1 MIRALVVDDSA
12 FMRKALSKMLEG
24 DPEIEIVGTARDGL
38 EALEKIKEL
47 DPDIL
52 TMDVEMPRMNGIEA
66 LQRIMATGPRPVL
79 MVSSLTE
86 EGAEVTLRALDL
98 GALDYIPKHLDGN
111 LLDIVHVEMALREK
125 VKTLA
130 RKRGRGAPTQP
141 AASPLHSAPSVA
153 RVPPPEVRP
162 RKRLGPVRYVAV
174 GASTGGPP
182 ALQKFFAGL
191 SPDFPAPVV
200 VVQHMPKSFT
210 GPFAKRLNQ
219 VGPLEVKEAESGDRL
234 EPGKGFVAPGGS
246 HLVVRRE
253 GTHLVL
259 RVVDEPADTLHKPS
273 VDVTF
278 RSFSEVLGSA
288 AMAVVLTGMGCDGL
302 EGVRAMKARGA
313 PAIAQDAQSCV
324 VYGMPRA
331 IVDAGLADAVLP
343 VEQMIPLIEGSVA

>member
-1 MIRALVVDDSA
+1 MVRALVVDDSA
-12 FMRKALSKMLEG
+12 FMRKALSRMLEG
-24 DPEIEIVGTARDGL
+24 DPEIQVAGTARDGI

-52 TMDVEMPRMNGIEA
+52 TMDVEMPRMDGLEA
-66 LQRIMATGPRPVL
+66 LQRIMTVSPRPVL

-86 EGAEVTLRALDL
+86 EGAEVTLKALDL
-98 GALDYIPKHLDGN
+98 GAVDYIPKHLDGN
-111 LLDIVHVEMALREK
+111 VLDIVHVEKVLQEK
-125 VKTLA
+125 VKALA
-130 RKRGRGAPTQP
+130 RKRGNGP
-141 AASPLHSAPSVA
+141 PLHAPGLRPA
-153 RVPPPEVRP
+153 PPLPPRPATERRP
-162 RKRLGPVRYVAV
+162 RGRLGPVRYVAV

-182 ALQKFFAGL
+182 ALQKLFAALPPNFG
-191 SPDFPAPVV
+191 APLV

-219 VGPLEVKEAESGDRL
+219 VGPLAVKEAETGDRL

-246 HLVVRRE
+246 HLYVRRE

-259 RVVDEPADTLHKPS
+259 RVSDEPADTLHKPS

-278 RSFSEVLGSA
+278 RSLSETIGSA
-288 AMAVVLTGMGCDGL
+288 ALAVVLTGMGCDGL
-302 EGVRAMKARGA
+302 EGVRALKAKGA

-331 IVDAGLADAVLP
+331 IVEAGLADAVLSVEEMVP
-343 VEQMIPLIEGSVA
+343 VLEGAVG